1 LEQPAKQ
8 PAKQPSK
15 QPAKQPAIQ
24 SKFVAATY
32 EEQWFLAELSKNQSD
47 VATGYTRLNW
57 GFNSFGW
64 GDKED
69 IHITL
74 NEDILMSVIP
84 QLVNSR
90 GNLGLSDQDLR
101 KVLRLMVVVY
111 LTRTFVNFFILKVNW
126 LLPVL

>member
-47 VATGYTRLNW
+47 VVTGYTRLNW